1 MKSRKKSRVSSNTTP
16 PAQCN
21 QHQEGAF
28 LSVANGQCL
37 ECEISWTS
45 KIFLKI
51 PFLFQMLLISL
62 GVVIVAFVSI
72 RFRPEEVLNQVKGKA
87 MKLFM
92 SMVLRVSA
100 KAFSYLE
107 GTTVT
112 EEEEEGG
119 GKSAADLAREERE
132 NKKKTQA
139 LIRNVRVKAKVLM
152 TMMQLLGQFPAIF
165 TTIAFPKVYLDITV
179 SFGALVNFDL
189 FTAMPF
195 SCFYPSFNFYDDLLS
210 STVGPLIVMF
220 VLFCVAIA
228 LSWRVR
234 GDAEATLEI
243 RDRTAGILLLVSY
256 LVFSSVSTKLFQVR
270 SQSIHFHQT
279 PK

>member
-1 MKSRKKSRVSSNTTP
+1 
-16 PAQCN
+16 
-21 QHQEGAF
+21 
-28 LSVANGQCL
+28 
-37 ECEISWTS
+37 
-45 KIFLKI
+45 
-51 PFLFQMLLISL
+51 MLLISL

-72 RFRPEEVLNQVKGKA
+72 RFRPEEVLNQIKGKA

-100 KAFSYLE
+100 KAFAYLE
-107 GTTVT
+107 DTAET
-112 EEEEEGG
+112 EEEEEEGVE
-119 GKSAADLAREERE
+119 KSAADLAREERE

-243 RDRTAGILLLVSY
+243 RDRTAAILLLVSY

-270 SQSIHFHQT
+270 SQSMHFHQT